1 MREDDLKQEE
11 NDNEEEEDMD
21 EIYDEE
27 FGEDFD
33 FQVQLE
39 SGGGGL
45 SGEELLMKMYP
56 LTGPDAIRQMNIIR

>member
-1 MREDDLKQEE
+1 
-11 NDNEEEEDMD
+11 MD

-39 SGGGGL
+39 SGGGL
-45 SGEELLMKMYP
+45 SGEQLLMKMYP
-56 LTGPDAIRQMNIIR
+56 LTGPDAIRQMNIIRE

>member
-39 SGGGGL
+39 SGGGL